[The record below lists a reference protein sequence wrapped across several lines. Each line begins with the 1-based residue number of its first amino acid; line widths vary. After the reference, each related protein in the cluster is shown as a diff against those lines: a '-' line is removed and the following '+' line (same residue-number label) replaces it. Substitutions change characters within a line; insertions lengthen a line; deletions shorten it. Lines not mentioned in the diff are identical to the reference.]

1 MAPVCR
7 GGLDGVQKTS
17 RRLVCFAV
25 LLSLSSSACGL
36 PRDPEVT
43 LDRVSGGTL
52 RVGISEH
59 DPWVLLT
66 EDGPAGVEVE
76 IVKRFAAE
84 IDAEIEWI
92 EGEVHELAGA
102 LHMRE
107 IDLLIAGLTSSSTIS
122 SEGALTHPYHTTQ
135 VVVATPTGPQV
146 GDIAGIEVAV
156 EDATEEAG
164 ILEKTDA
171 IPVRVDDVTEA
182 DGAAAVD
189 NYLLDDLELADTGVR
204 LSETDHVMAVPHG
217 ENEWLVRLERFL
229 LTRPGEIDRILEE
242 NDGV

>member
-1 MAPVCR
+1 MALVCCR
-7 GGLDGVQKTS
+7 GLDGVQKTS
-17 RRLVCFAV
+17 RRLVCLGV
-25 LLSLSSSACGL
+25 LLPLFSSACGL

-43 LDRVSGGTL
+43 LNRVSGGTL

-59 DPWVLLT
+59 DPWVLFAD
-66 EDGPAGVEVE
+66 EGPAGVEVE
-76 IVKRFAAE
+76 IVKRFAAD
-84 IDAEIEWI
+84 IDAEIEWV

-122 SEGALTHPYHTTQ
+122 SEGALTHPYLTTQ
-135 VVVATPTGPQV
+135 VVVATPPGPQV
-146 GDIAGIEVAV
+146 EDIAGIEVAV

-182 DGAAAVD
+182 EGAVAVD

-242 NDGV
+242 HDGA